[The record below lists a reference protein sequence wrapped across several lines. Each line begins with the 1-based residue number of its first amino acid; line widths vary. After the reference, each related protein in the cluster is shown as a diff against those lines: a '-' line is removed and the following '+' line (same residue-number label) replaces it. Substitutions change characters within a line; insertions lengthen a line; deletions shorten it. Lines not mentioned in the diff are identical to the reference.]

1 MEVARTVRMRMVAA
15 EVAKVAKAVR
25 MGLMMVVTVVVAVKE
40 ALRDSGGERESR
52 RGNGSGK

>member
-40 ALRDSGGERESR
+40 ALRDSGGGSER
-52 RGNGSGK
+52 GTA